1 MGRRTASSIVGTTML
16 YDHGTV
22 IVDVLNPITLELLW
36 RASAKLS
43 VIMTT
48 QLAEPRTLSVL
59 DAIHRRRA
67 VRSYLSTPVDDEAIQ
82 QLLDAAVHAP
92 TAMHAEPWS
101 FVVVQDRDV
110 LKRISERA
118 KALMLE
124 RVTPHR
130 ELLCAPGATP
140 DGDHLTM
147 LTDPHFNIF
156 YDAGTLVVIC
166 ARPLNEFASAD
177 CWLAAENLMLAA
189 WALGLGTCC
198 IGFALPALHT
208 PEVKHELGITEGIEP
223 IAAVIVGVPRGDT
236 PVVSRRPPQILR
248 WLRSPTLRQAQV

>member
-1 MGRRTASSIVGTTML
+1 
-16 YDHGTV
+16 
-22 IVDVLNPITLELLW
+22 
-36 RASAKLS
+36 
-43 VIMTT
+43 MTT
-48 QLAEPRTLSVL
+48 QLAEPGALSAL
-59 DAIHRRRA
+59 DTIYRRRA
-67 VRSYLSTPVDDEAIQ
+67 VRHYLSTPVDEEAIH
-82 QLLDAAVHAP
+82 QLLDAAVQAP

-110 LKRISERA
+110 LKRISDRA

-130 ELLCAPGATP
+130 ELLRAPGATP
-140 DGDHLTM
+140 DENLLKM
-147 LTDPHFNIF
+147 LTDPNFNIF

-189 WALGLGTCC
+189 CALGFGTCC

-208 PEVKHELGITEGIEP
+208 PEVKQELGITDDLEAISA
-223 IAAVIVGVPRGDT
+223 IIVGVPQHDT
-236 PVVSRRPPQILR
+236 APVSRKPPHVIR
-248 WLRSPTLRQAQV
+248 WLRSAAS